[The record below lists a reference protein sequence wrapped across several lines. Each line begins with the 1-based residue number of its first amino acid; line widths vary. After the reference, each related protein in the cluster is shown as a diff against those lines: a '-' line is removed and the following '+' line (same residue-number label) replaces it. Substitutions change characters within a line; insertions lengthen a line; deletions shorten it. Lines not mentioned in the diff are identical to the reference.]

1 MMERKNPAPR
11 WPRRLLEWYCGE
23 TLAEDLIGDVE
34 ELFYLNLSRMSKRKA
49 RFKYSLQSL
58 SILFSRTIS
67 VRKRNKNSAKRSTQ
81 NYLPMYKN
89 YFKVAFRSLV
99 KQKLFTII
107 NVIGLAF
114 GMSIGLLAVSA
125 LVDMNSI
132 DDFHANKDR
141 IYRVV
146 SHNLQPKEDLA
157 SVPEPMGDELANI
170 QAIEQV
176 VRISKK
182 LSGEVPTAVS
192 NIPIYGYFADANFFE
207 VFDYTLSSGN
217 KATALRDPFSI
228 VISQKTSEKFFHG
241 KDPLGE
247 PFEIEGVGTFK
258 ITGVLNKS
266 PRSHFLFEALGSY
279 STIPLISSNK
289 ALANWNDLSASFVY
303 LLLKEKAGV
312 EQVNQS
318 LMGLSGRTFEQDMAN
333 YATFELQRLDDIP
346 FGYKYNNETG
356 ITWGWPVMLL
366 FFAISFMILTPACFN
381 YANLSISRALKRS
394 KEIGLRKVVGGQKSQ
409 IITQFLLEAC
419 LITLVSL
426 LGATFIFTVIRE
438 EFLSMIVNGR
448 ESFSLQLDLP
458 TIGAFILFAIL
469 AGSIAGIAPA
479 LYFSRLNPLET
490 LRAASTPSRLKK
502 FNLRKI
508 LTVGQFSLSLFFIM
522 GIAII
527 MKQYKFALNYNFGF
541 DKENVLDVQLN
552 GVDYQKLS
560 TESQKIPEVQNLS
573 FSSHVAGAHSFLETY
588 IALPEIND
596 STAVFQMFVD
606 KEYIPSMSIELIAG
620 QNFPDIQGFDES
632 FIIVNEKFLKKFQLE
647 SPLDAIDKEFNI
659 EGKLLR
665 VRGVVKDFN
674 FMALRE
680 DIDAFFFRDDPEKYG
695 YANLRILTTD
705 INQTLE
711 KIETSWASIAEERR
725 FNASFMEDELEEGLV
740 SFQSFIKIF
749 SSLGVLAVV
758 ISCLGLLG
766 MVVFTVENKI
776 KEVGVKKVM
785 GASVSQLVLGL
796 SADFVK
802 LLFYASVI
810 TVPIA
815 YFMFD
820 RLFLRIQHF
829 RDNIGAFEIIVSIL
843 ILFTLG
849 VITIM
854 SQTIKAAQRNPVDSL
869 RYE

>member
-1 MMERKNPAPR
+1 MKASKNQAPK
-11 WPRRLLEWYCGE
+11 WPRRLLVWYCGE

-34 ELFYLNLSRMSKRKA
+34 ELFYLNLSRISKRKA
-49 RFKYSLQSL
+49 RFKYCLQSL
-58 SILFSRTIS
+58 SILFSHTIA
-67 VRKRNKNSAKRSTQ
+67 VRKRNKNRTKRSTQ

-89 YFKVAFRSLV
+89 YFKVAFRSLI
-99 KQKLFTII
+99 KHKLFTII

-125 LVDMNSI
+125 LVDMNSV

-146 SHNLQPKEDLA
+146 SHTLQPKEDLA
-157 SVPEPMGDELANI
+157 SVPEPMGIELVNL

-182 LSGEVPTAVS
+182 LSGEVPTTVS
-192 NIPIYGYFADANFFE
+192 NIPIYGYFADANFFD

-217 KATALRDPFSI
+217 KVTALRDPFSI
-228 VISQKTSEKFFHG
+228 VISQETSAKFFHG

-258 ITGVLNKS
+258 ITGVLDIS

-279 STIPLISSNK
+279 STIPLISSKK
-289 ALANWNDLSASFVY
+289 ALTNWNDLSASFVY
-303 LLLKEKAGV
+303 LLLKEKAEV

-318 LMGLSGRTFEQDMAN
+318 LMAISDRTFEQDKSN

-356 ITWGWPVMLL
+356 MVWGWPVMIL

-409 IITQFLLEAC
+409 IISQFLLEAC

-426 LGATFIFTVIRE
+426 LGAIFIFTIIRE

-448 ESFSLQLDLP
+448 ESFSLQLDLL
-458 TIGAFILFAIL
+458 TIIAFILFALL
-469 AGSIAGIAPA
+469 AGGIAGIAPA

-508 LTVGQFSLSLFFIM
+508 LTVGQFALSLFFIM

-527 MKQYKFALNYNFGF
+527 IKQYKFALNYNFGF

-560 TESQKIPEVQNLS
+560 NEFQKIPEVQNMS
-573 FSSHVAGAHSFLETY
+573 FSSHVAGTHTALQTY
-588 IALPEIND
+588 VVLPEIND

-606 KEYIPSMSIELIAG
+606 REYIPNMNIELLAG
-620 QNFPDIQGFDES
+620 QNFPEIQTSGES
-632 FIIVNEKFLKKFQLE
+632 FIIVNEKFLKKFQIE
-647 SPLDAIDKEFNI
+647 SPLDAVDKEFNI

-674 FMALRE
+674 FLALRE

-711 KIETSWASIAEERR
+711 KLETSWLSIAEERR
-725 FNASFMEDELEEGLV
+725 FNAAFMEDELEEALV

-749 SSLGVLAVV
+749 GGLGLLAII

-766 MVVFTVENKI
+766 MVVFTIENKI

-785 GASVSQLVLGL
+785 GASVSQLVLDL
-796 SADFVK
+796 SADFIK
-802 LLFYASVI
+802 LLLYASII

-820 RLFLRIQHF
+820 RLFLRMQHF
-829 RDNIGAFEIIVSIL
+829 RDNIGALEIIGSIL

-854 SQTIKAAQRNPVDSL
+854 SQTIKAARKNPVDSL